1 MDKKCVLEADSRPPM
16 LDELRSRFELQG
28 MAIAQLPESLEHQL
42 VEAGQI
48 LSDSLLNDNK
58 IVVFGQGDGVF
69 SARLFIEELTD
80 SSNIER
86 PALPAVL
93 LQGKVASKDIQRQ
106 LQALGKQGDALLC
119 IQSSSANEDT
129 VVDSQITEICH
140 LAQLQGMQSIFIGNS
155 ELVDT
160 SEPDCIQI
168 KLNYGS
174 RMNYLSSICITS
186 MTLAALI
193 DHQLFGQPI

>member
-1 MDKKCVLEADSRPPM
+1 MDKKCILETNSRPIM

-42 VEAGQI
+42 IEAGQI
-48 LSDSLLNDNK
+48 LGDSLLDDNK
-58 IVVFGQGDGVF
+58 IVVFGQGDGFF
-69 SARLFIEELTD
+69 SACLFIEELTD

-86 PALPAVL
+86 PALPSVL
-93 LQGKVASKDIQRQ
+93 LQGRIASKDTQRQ
-106 LQALGKQGDALLC
+106 LQALGKQGDVLLC
-119 IQSSSANEDT
+119 IQNSSTNMDT
-129 VVDSQITEICH
+129 VVDNQITEICH
-140 LAQLQGMQSIFIGNS
+140 LAQLQGMRSIVIGSS
-155 ELVDT
+155 ELADT
-160 SEPDCIQI
+160 SEDCIQI
-168 KLNYGS
+168 KLNHGS